1 METIRTTIFLK
12 SAVGPK
18 PYKTCYFSEK
28 EYQRLMKDYEEHQ
41 KTGEPREGAY
51 VEAISDG
58 DEHSVI
64 LEFEAIAHIKIST
77 ESKR

>member
-41 KTGEPREGAY
+41 KTGKPREGTY

-64 LEFEAIAHIKIST
+64 LEFEAIAHIKIGS

>member
-1 METIRTTIFLK
+1 MGARRL
-12 SAVGPK
+12 
-18 PYKTCYFSEK
+18 PYCYFSEK

-58 DEHSVI
+58 DEHSVL
-64 LEFEAIAHIKIST
+64 LEFEAIAHIKISS

>member
-58 DEHSVI
+58 GEHSVI